1 MRKLALLSLGVICSS
16 MVSAVTIHFSGTG
29 AGYSP
34 VELRN
39 QPGFQYANFF
49 AGLLRFTVDGVNHQ
63 GYCLSPETTVA
74 GSNWQASVS
83 VKFDKVGGLIH
94 KGFEHLNDNIW
105 QAAAQIAIWEELVN
119 LNPLDYQYM
128 ANGIGTYD
136 WEGVHI
142 NTGTTE
148 GAQIWSVLQ
157 SDFGYS
163 GDSSLI
169 KITGSIEPNYYT
181 KYSSETY
188 LDGRRVSQ
196 DLGEPGVPAPAAAIP
211 FVLGFLASCRKR
223 RN

>member
-1 MRKLALLSLGVICSS
+1 MRKLALISLGVICSS
-16 MVSAVTIHFSGTG
+16 MVYAVTIHYSGTG

-34 VELRN
+34 VQLRN
-39 QPGFQYANFF
+39 QSGFQYANFF
-49 AGLLRFTVDGVNHQ
+49 AGLLRFTVDGVDHM
-63 GYCLSPETTVA
+63 GYCLSPETTMA

-83 VKFDKVGGLIH
+83 VKYDKIGGLIH
-94 KGFEHLNDNIW
+94 KGFEHLDDSIW

-119 LNPLDYQYM
+119 SNPLDYQYM
-128 ANGIGTYD
+128 AKGLAVYD
-136 WEGVHI
+136 WDGVRI
-142 NTGTTE
+142 DTGTTE

-163 GDSSLI
+163 GDASMLQ
-169 KITGSIEPNYYT
+169 ITGSIEPDYYT

-188 LDGRRVSQ
+188 VDGHRISQ
-196 DLGEPGVPAPAAAIP
+196 DLGEPSVPGPVAAIP